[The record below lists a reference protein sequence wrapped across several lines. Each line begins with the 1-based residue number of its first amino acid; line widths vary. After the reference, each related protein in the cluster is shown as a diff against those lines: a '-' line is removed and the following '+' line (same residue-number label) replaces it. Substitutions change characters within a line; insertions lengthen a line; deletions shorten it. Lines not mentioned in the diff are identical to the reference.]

1 MTANSHIPG
10 EQLSQE
16 VALISATIYPLS
28 SPAIEDGVLVMKE
41 GRIVSVGKNMPLSP
55 ETRRIDVSGQSIYP
69 GLINLDGLLG
79 LIEIN
84 AVRATGDDS
93 ETGESNPNV
102 RAETAVNPDSELIPV
117 TRSGGVLFSLATPR
131 RGRVS
136 GTSALLQLEGWTWE
150 EMTVKSPVG
159 MHVRRPNLDRKGAK
173 GGGHPLGVVPALT
186 VSKQMPVEDL
196 NELVSF

>member
-136 GTSALLQLEGWTWE
+136 GTSALLQLAAWRLSSSASR
-150 EMTVKSPVG
+150 SP
-159 MHVRRPNLDRKGAK
+159 RNLMPRIP
-173 GGGHPLGVVPALT
+173 PLAANCPRSHT
-186 VSKQMPVEDL
+186 VSTWF
-196 NELVSF
+196 SSSSSSSSS